1 MRRAKGEGRGAEGSL
16 SPSARVAVLSTFC
29 LALSTSS
36 LYAHDGGSVAGL
48 WSGLLHPVT
57 GLDHVLAMIAVGL
70 WGAQMGNPA
79 IWILPVVFPMVMAMG
94 GMLALIGVPIPG
106 AEIGV
111 ALSAVFLGL
120 MVAGEVK
127 PALAVA
133 GVLVGFFAIFHGYA
147 HGTELPEGQNGILY
161 SVGFVASTGLLH
173 ATGIVIGLIHRW
185 NWGRVMLRMAGGTVA
200 ASGVW
205 FLVGALG

>member
-1 MRRAKGEGRGAEGSL
+1 
-16 SPSARVAVLSTFC
+16 
-29 LALSTSS
+29 
-36 LYAHDGGSVAGL
+36 
-48 WSGLLHPVT
+48 
-57 GLDHVLAMIAVGL
+57 
-70 WGAQMGNPA
+70 
-79 IWILPVVFPMVMAMG
+79 
-94 GMLALIGVPIPG
+94 
-106 AEIGV
+106 
-111 ALSAVFLGL
+111 

-185 NWGRVMLRMAGGTVA
+185 NWGRVVLRVAGGTVA